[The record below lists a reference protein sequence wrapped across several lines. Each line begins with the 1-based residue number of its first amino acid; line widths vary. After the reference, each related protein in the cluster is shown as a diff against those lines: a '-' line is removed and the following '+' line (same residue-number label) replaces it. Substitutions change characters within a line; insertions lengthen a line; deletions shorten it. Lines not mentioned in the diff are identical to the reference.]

1 MAEDAAHR
9 TAGPW
14 RVHPRQDRG
23 VGVIIGTYVDDDALV
38 AEAFTSIRPLDHR
51 VIGDAEANAEYIVR
65 ACNAYERLAS
75 AAESAAESIEYV
87 HRLLEGSEYALP
99 AAETLGAAAA
109 ELRAA
114 LEEPTPPGA
123 RPR

>member
-1 MAEDAAHR
+1 MPESAPHR

-23 VGVIIGTYVDDDALV
+23 VGVIIGTYADDDALV
-38 AEAFTSIRPLDHR
+38 AEALTSIRRLDHR

-65 ACNAYERLAS
+65 ACNMHDRLIA

-87 HRLLEGSEYALP
+87 RAMLGEAEYARP
-99 AAETLGAAAA
+99 ALETLDSAAA

-114 LEEPTPPGA
+114 LEEPRLPPT
-123 RPR
+123 RF